1 MKRLFRIITMLC
13 IASTW
18 LTSCAAQVKNA
29 KTVTT
34 KIYGNCSICE
44 KAIETAGNEK
54 KTAKVDWNK
63 DTKLAT
69 LIFDSTQ
76 TNQQEILKRIALAG
90 YDSDEYIA
98 PDDAYN
104 KLLKCCQYDRVNKTA
119 SDRMVAKEV
128 DTTLDETIPIVLYHA
143 ENQLKVIFDNYFAI
157 KDALVKSDKSMVS
170 SVAKEMLTKIN
181 AINMEDLTSEE
192 HSVWMTELKG
202 LKSNTDKIVASTSI
216 EKQRNAFMDLSSNI
230 YKLLKVSKLESPI
243 YYQNCPMY
251 NNGKGANWLSKE
263 KLIENPFY
271 GSQMLSCGK
280 TIETIK

>member
-1 MKRLFRIITMLC
+1 MKRIFKIITMLC
-13 IASTW
+13 IASTS

-44 KAIETAGNEK
+44 KAIETAGNDK
-54 KTAKVDWNK
+54 KTAKIDWNK

-69 LIFDSTQ
+69 FIFDSTQ

-90 YDSDEYIA
+90 YDSDEYLA
-98 PDDAYN
+98 PDNAYN

-119 SDRMVAKEV
+119 SDKMVAKEV
-128 DTTLDETIPIVLYHA
+128 DTTLNETTPIVLNHE
-143 ENQLKVIFDNYFAI
+143 ENQLIVIFDNYFEI
-157 KDALVKSDKSMVS
+157 KDALVKSDKSMAS
-170 SVAKEMLTKIN
+170 SIAQEMLNKIN
-181 AINMEDLTSEE
+181 SIKMEDLTSEE

-202 LKSNTDKIVASTSI
+202 LKSNTDIIFTSTSI
-216 EKQRNAFMDLSSNI
+216 EKQRKAFMDLSSNI
-230 YKLLKVSKLESPI
+230 YKLIKVSKLESPI

-251 NNGKGANWLSKE
+251 NDGKGANWLSR
-263 KLIENPFY
+263 ENTITNPYY
-271 GSQMLSCGK
+271 GSQMITCGK